1 MFNLLIGQGS
11 LTSFSGGGD
20 LMNTPFED
28 LEYLADFIPEEG
40 ETMIVSRRDGELVCE
55 PFAQETGR
63 EGITDPEFYG
73 RLVQAS
79 ERLSLQGT
87 MPLWVCLVTCF
98 WCCVAFHL
106 ITGIGW
112 AGAFLDIGMAMMALM
127 IGYCWIRARHQR
139 MFQTEIRPMLELGKS
154 AVGDC
159 RNTPSS
165 APFVSTR
172 KCGR

>member
-1 MFNLLIGQGS
+1 
-11 LTSFSGGGD
+11 
-20 LMNTPFED
+20 MNTPFED
-28 LEYLADFIPEEG
+28 LEYLADYLPEEG

-55 PFAQETGR
+55 PFAHEAGR

-79 ERLSLQGT
+79 ERLSMQGT

-106 ITGIGW
+106 VTGIRW
-112 AGAFLDIGMAMMALM
+112 SGAFLDVGMAMMALM

-139 MFQTEIRPMLELGKS
+139 MFQNEIRPMLEWEIRRRGLQKFTVIGAIRQHPEMRSLMDELSLWTEEGGESKS
-154 AVGDC
+154 
-159 RNTPSS
+159 R
-165 APFVSTR
+165 FR
-172 KCGR
+172 